1 MRTQSRADG
10 RAQGRSTTGLRRAGA
25 VALAALLLA
34 GCSAGGGSAD
44 STVRQDQ
51 AAGGA
56 EQAGPAEVGGADSAT
71 DAGQGSGSGTDAA
84 EAVDADA
91 GGRQVITTGEV
102 TLVAPDPRA
111 AADAVVDVVEG
122 AGGRVDARQE
132 TAGDPAAD
140 PAAGTGSED
149 GSSVDPDAIAPDT
162 SSAALTVRVPAEE
175 MTTTLDALDGIG
187 EVDRLDLRS
196 DDVTGSAQDL
206 DARIRAARVSV
217 TRLEDLLARAAT
229 TADVIAAEETLAQ
242 RQSSLE
248 QLESERAR
256 LGEQVA
262 LSTLT
267 ITITATPADPVSP
280 AEARGGF
287 LGGLQSGWSA
297 LVTVLGVTVVILGT
311 LLPWIALAAV
321 FGLAYVAVRRWLHRR
336 RADATGGPT
345 GPASGGPQGP
355 DGAPDGPD
363 TAGAAPEDVPRAA
376 PVGAGPARR

>member
-1 MRTQSRADG
+1 MRTQSA
-10 RAQGRSTTGLRRAGA
+10 ATRSTAHGTGTTGLRCTGV
-25 VALAALLLA
+25 VALTVLLLA

-51 AAGGA
+51 AAGGQQ
-56 EQAGPAEVGGADSAT
+56 QAGSADGG
-71 DAGQGSGSGTDAA
+71 GSGSGADTGSGTGPGTGSAG
-84 EAVDADA
+84 AVDADA

-111 AADAVVDVVEG
+111 AADAVVDAVEG

-132 TAGDPAAD
+132 TAAD
-140 PAAGTGSED
+140 PAGTGTGTGSDD
-149 GSSVDPDAIAPDT
+149 GSEADPAVPTSDG

-175 MTTTLDALDGIG
+175 MTATLDALDEIG

-196 DDVTGSAQDL
+196 DDVTGTAQDL

-267 ITITATPADPVSP
+267 ITITATPPDPVSP

-287 LGGLQSGWSA
+287 LGGLGSGWSA
-297 LVTVLGVTVVILGT
+297 LVTVLGVSVVVLGT
-311 LLPWIALAAV
+311 LLPWLALAAV
-321 FGLAYVAVRRWLHRR
+321 LGLGYVAVRGWVRRR
-336 RADATGGPT
+336 RA
-345 GPASGGPQGP
+345 SS
-355 DGAPDGPD
+355 
-363 TAGAAPEDVPRAA
+363 
-376 PVGAGPARR
+376 